1 MISAVLGSSTTGA
14 FCPKSY
20 PLRLSDCSD
29 TCIFRLLR
37 CSVSPLHCGGR
48 YAFVLCRFPL
58 YSLCAKA
65 FMAYALFPAV
75 TGKIAVC
82 VYRPLFTPLLYRS
95 RFTVVPFPCFLGESF
110 RPKSAGT
117 KQQMGVMITVVSLAV
132 WLVDSKIY
140 GHLVLIASFSAKPN
154 HPGAGGGVPV
164 LQGGQ

>member
-1 MISAVLGSSTTGA
+1 
-14 FCPKSY
+14 
-20 PLRLSDCSD
+20 
-29 TCIFRLLR
+29 
-37 CSVSPLHCGGR
+37 
-48 YAFVLCRFPL
+48 
-58 YSLCAKA
+58 
-65 FMAYALFPAV
+65 MAYALFPTV

-140 GHLVLIASFSAKPN
+140 GHLVLDSQLFGEAPN
-154 HPGAGGGVPV
+154 HPGAGGGVQFCREGNDDFTGYGAVFRVSAFSASFQSFSRSCAHFGAPS
-164 LQGGQ
+164 G